1 MTAELEMGFR
11 IVGALSTVMSGILG
25 WVYFKRYAVER
36 AIERLNKSLIEE
48 AASLRRR
55 LSDLQ
60 GGIQL
65 EERKLDLALASK
77 ADCEKELA
85 ETRKALTEWDSLIG
99 EIWVRDS

>member
-1 MTAELEMGFR
+1 MASIF
-11 IVGALSTVMSGILG
+11 G

-36 AIERLNKSLIEE
+36 AIERLNKSLKEE

-55 LSDLQ
+55 LEDLQ

-65 EERKLDLALASK
+65 EERKMDLALTSK

-85 ETRKALTEWDSLIG
+85 ETRKALASWDSLIG

>member
-1 MTAELEMGFR
+1 MPPELEMGFR
-11 IVGALSTVMSGILG
+11 IVGALSTVMASIFG

-36 AIERLNKSLIEE
+36 AIQRLNKTLENE
-48 AASLRRR
+48 AASLRRQ

-65 EERKLDLALASK
+65 TERKIDLAVSSK

-85 ETRKALTEWDSLIG
+85 ETRKALSEWDSLIG

>member
-1 MTAELEMGFR
+1 MPPELETVAR
-11 IVGALSTVMSGILG
+11 IAGAVSTAAASIFG

-36 AIERLNKSLIEE
+36 AIQRLNKTLENE
-48 AASLRRR
+48 AASLRRQ

-65 EERKLDLALASK
+65 TERKIDLAVASK

-85 ETRKALTEWDSLIG
+85 ATREALSSWDTLIG

>member
-1 MTAELEMGFR
+1 MPPELETVAR
-11 IVGALSTVMSGILG
+11 IAGAVSTAAASIFG

-36 AIERLNKSLIEE
+36 AIQRLNKTLENE
-48 AASLRRR
+48 AASLRRQ

-65 EERKLDLALASK
+65 TERKIDLAVSSK

-85 ETRKALTEWDSLIG
+85 ETRKALAEWDHLIG

>member
-1 MTAELEMGFR
+1 MQ
-11 IVGALSTVMSGILG
+11 
-25 WVYFKRYAVER
+25 
-36 AIERLNKSLIEE
+36 RLNKALENE
-48 AASLRRR
+48 AASLRRQ

-65 EERKLDLALASK
+65 TERKIDLAVTSK

-85 ETRKALTEWDSLIG
+85 ETRKALSEWDSLIG